1 MSLRLHRSDASS
13 RAAALR
19 GEIRHFPTE
28 ILALVTSAGPW
39 SPAVMAAFALARP
52 WDSHVTGCFVDPVLR
67 TLHGVDAEP
76 SVLSLLLELPRDT
89 EGEAEAFET
98 LARRC
103 GVEGATWICAQAGLA
118 RSMHQLG
125 AWHDLIVLERD
136 IGNDDGGFELLGEA
150 LLGCRKPC
158 LVLPPRWDKELA
170 FERIL
175 LAWNGSLEA
184 VRAIHASLP
193 FLALSREV
201 VLVDGAAPVLEDD
214 GKVMPYFHPIEH
226 LARHGIAV
234 TRRRIHTSAHEAGDA
249 LLHEAKRM
257 NADLLVM
264 GAYGRSRLRERIL
277 GGATRRV
284 LAQAPLPVLMQ
295 H

>member
-1 MSLRLHRSDASS
+1 MSLRLHRSGEP
-13 RAAALR
+13 RHAAGTR
-19 GEIRHFPTE
+19 GESRHFPAE
-28 ILALVTSAGPW
+28 ILALVTSSGPW
-39 SPAVMAAFALARP
+39 SPAVMAAFALAKP
-52 WDSHVTGCFVDPVLR
+52 WDSHVTGCFIDPALR
-67 TLHGVDAEP
+67 TLRGLDAEP

-89 EGEAEAFET
+89 QGEAEAFAT

-103 GVEGATWICAQAGLA
+103 GVEGATWICAQTGLA

-136 IGNDDGGFELLGEA
+136 IGNDDGGLELLGEA
-150 LLGCRKPC
+150 LLGCRTPC
-158 LVLPPRWDKELA
+158 LVLPPGWDKELA
-170 FERIL
+170 FERVL

-184 VRAIHASLP
+184 VRAMHAALP
-193 FLALSREV
+193 FLAMSREV
-201 VLVDGAAPVLEDD
+201 VLLDGAAAVLEDE
-214 GKVMPYFHPIEH
+214 GTIMPYFHPLEH
-226 LARHGIAV
+226 LARHGIAAS
-234 TRRRIHTSAHEAGDA
+234 RRRIHATAHEAGDA
-249 LLHEAKRM
+249 LLHEAERM

-284 LAQAPLPVLMQ
+284 LGQASLPVLMQ